1 MTLATHYILDTK
13 SSTETLKKKKK
24 SLFQAVPEIPESY
37 MIMQL
42 FGLGVNY

>member
-13 SSTETLKKKKK
+13 SSTETLKKKK